1 MLAAESSASTAAGQ
15 RTCLRAG
22 LKATGA
28 DEAVADICK
37 LATEPFTAGSMN
49 KQALADQQVET
60 AQNISYPHSDLFFFL
75 SNSSYKKL

>member
-49 KQALADQQVET
+49 KRALADQQVET
-60 AQNISYPHSDLFFFL
+60 AQKIFPIQAQTFFSF
-75 SNSSYKKL
+75 K